1 MTWGD
6 RKSSRVSFERTID
19 TFMMGIDGTWRR
31 NCQLV
36 DVSAT
41 GARLIISGSIAG
53 LNLHEFF
60 LLLTPTGRAFRRCQ
74 LVRLDGDEIGVRFW
88 YSRQIAAKG
97 KGLDPLTP
105 RNEKGRTQPY
115 RLGSTSGA
123 CGLRSGALSTWDL
136 RSAAFSTSPATTCG
150 SDVDWA
156 SLRRIAA

>member
-41 GARLIISGSIAG
+41 GARLIVSGSIAG

-74 LVRLDGDEIGVRFW
+74 LVRLDGDEIGVRFLKK
-88 YSRQIAAKG
+88 SSIRG
-97 KGLDPLTP
+97 KSPQREKVLT
-105 RNEKGRTQPY
+105 R
-115 RLGSTSGA
+115 
-123 CGLRSGALSTWDL
+123 
-136 RSAAFSTSPATTCG
+136 
-150 SDVDWA
+150 
-156 SLRRIAA
+156 